1 MVQTKRR
8 SNSVTI
14 DRAFRLVLR
23 ELRDAKGWTQ
33 GDLAAASG
41 YRQSFISN
49 IENGHQT
56 PRITVVFDLL
66 EALGKR
72 PDLYMRAVMKKVE
85 KPRLDKS

>member
-1 MVQTKRR
+1 MASTKRR
-8 SNSVTI
+8 KKPVTI
-14 DRAFRLVLR
+14 DVAFRLVLR

-72 PDLYMRAVMKKVE
+72 PDAYMRMVMKRITIPPSSKA
-85 KPRLDKS
+85 